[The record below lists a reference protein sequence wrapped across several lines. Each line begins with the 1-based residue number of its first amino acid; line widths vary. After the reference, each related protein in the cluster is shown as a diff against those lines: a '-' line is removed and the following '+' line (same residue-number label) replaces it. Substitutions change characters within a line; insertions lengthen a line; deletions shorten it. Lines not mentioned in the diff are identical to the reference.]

1 MPYKQMA
8 LPGTLQALPQE
19 ITLTEQVF
27 GWGLVNLF
35 TSVYIHLREE
45 LFLFYFYLR
54 IVDL

>member
-1 MPYKQMA
+1 MA

-19 ITLTEQVF
+19 ITLTEQIF

-45 LFLFYFYLR
+45 LFLFYIYLR